1 MPPIRTMPAIKPV
14 RTERTH
20 EENQERAYIAASRRS
35 DRSLEARVESARRA
49 SEIHKKRTGR
59 SLRVREEDVL
69 NEEMYEEEDDDLPMQ
84 FRRIN
89 ALYPGQ
95 AYNAFTE
102 RVNNYLAGQV
112 GVRNYLHQA
121 IYQANQHAMNNQFLN
136 PAMQQNGMNGG
147 QQQWQPNMQ
156 NDGTRADSPQDQTQQ
171 AANTQMQ
178 NNAQRMSLSMPA
190 PKSRSSSS
198 GQSPTTQKASPTSSR
213 PSIDNSNPLTTTL
226 PIETQQLLDGSSYA
240 NQVYPSQFTPG
251 VPMPSTYSYT
261 YNPNSK
267 ANNNPGSEQFAF
279 TNKGL
284 NQTLSPHAMHHQP
297 TTPYSDSHSAS
308 DAAPS
313 LDFGFGDDM
322 FNDSSYAFDM
332 DFNSGGQHNG
342 PGNLSGTVT
351 PGGDWDSNH
360 DDFFN
365 YAAAS
370 D

>member
-1 MPPIRTMPAIKPV
+1 
-14 RTERTH
+14 
-20 EENQERAYIAASRRS
+20 
-35 DRSLEARVESARRA
+35 
-49 SEIHKKRTGR
+49 
-59 SLRVREEDVL
+59 
-69 NEEMYEEEDDDLPMQ
+69 MYEEEDDDLPMQ

-121 IYQANQHAMNNQFLN
+121 IYQANQNAMNNHFLN
-136 PAMQQNGMNGG
+136 PMMQQNNMNGNM
-147 QQQWQPNMQ
+147 QQNAMNGAQQNQWSPNMDS
-156 NDGTRADSPQDQTQQ
+156 NRADSPQDQSQQ
-171 AANTQMQ
+171 SPNQQMQ

-190 PKSRSSSS
+190 PKSRNSSN
-198 GQSPTTQKASPTSSR
+198 ASPRTQTAQPSSSR

-226 PIETQQLLDGSSYA
+226 PIETQQLLDGNPAFA

-284 NQTLSPHAMHHQP
+284 NQTLSPHAMHNQP
-297 TTPYSDSHSAS
+297 TTPYSDSSAS
-308 DAAPS
+308 AMPAM
-313 LDFGFGDDM
+313 DFGFGDDM
-322 FNDSSYAFDM
+322 FSDSNNYAFDL
-332 DFNSGGQHNG
+332 DFNNTSDHISGH
-342 PGNLSGTVT
+342 VT
-351 PGGDWDSNH
+351 PGSAWNP
-360 DDFFN
+360 DDFLN
-365 YAAAS
+365 YTGAS